1 MKQEQTKQTKYTS
14 QNKMTQKKKKKKKK
28 TLKQLPISTK
38 FAPPKYKSSHKST
51 PSFGYLLPKA
61 TIKNPRVE
69 VVEKNS
75 YTRQR

>member
-14 QNKMTQKKKKKKKK
+14 QNKMTQKKKKN
-28 TLKQLPISTK
+28 LKQLPISTK

-75 YTRQR
+75 YTR